1 MLAIT
6 DSSFL
11 YAVVDKN
18 DVNHKKASA
27 FLRDNTQLTYVVPSS
42 VVLQT
47 SRVIGAMISRQI
59 EILFMKNIIKNFNIE
74 MHEHGDIVRAFQIL
88 EHYWGLNIKEIDL
101 DEALFVSVCERL
113 KSNDILT
120 FRKEVYDK
128 LMPSGFKNFNFLV

>member
-1 MLAIT
+1 LLAIT

>member
-128 LMPSGFKNFNFLV
+128 LMPSGFKNFNFLL